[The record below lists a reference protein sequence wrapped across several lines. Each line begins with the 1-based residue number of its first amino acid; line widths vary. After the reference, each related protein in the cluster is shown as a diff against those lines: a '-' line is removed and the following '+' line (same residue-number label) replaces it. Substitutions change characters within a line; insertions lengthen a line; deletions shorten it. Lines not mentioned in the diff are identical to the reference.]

1 MNSILKKTAVM
12 AVLLLACCRLTATDL
27 KIAVIDMDKVFQNYI
42 RTKTV
47 DSTLK
52 QQSEIYRSWLKKLND
67 SMIKLDEQFKVLRND
82 SQNIALSE
90 TERESKRFEAQKKY
104 RELQEKKVEIE
115 QYSQE
120 KTRQLKELETKKREE
135 ILKEINQEV
144 KRRATLEGYSLVL
157 DSSGKTLNAI
167 PSIIYFNSQMDI
179 TEPVLRDL
187 NRGISGK

>member
-1 MNSILKKTAVM
+1 M
-12 AVLLLACCRLTATDL
+12 AVLLTVCCRLSAADL

-52 QQSEIYRSWLKKLND
+52 QQSEIYRTWLKKLND
-67 SMIKLDEQFKVLRND
+67 SMVKLDEQFKVLRND

-144 KRRATLEGYSLVL
+144 KRRAILEEYSLVL
-157 DSSGKTLNAI
+157 DCSGKTLNAI
-167 PSIIYFNSQMDI
+167 PSIIYYQSQMDI
-179 TEPVLRDL
+179 TESVLRDL

>member
-1 MNSILKKTAVM
+1 M